1 MQYDF
6 TPLLLGLDGFLVPMI
21 FPIVAQAIDTTTS
34 VPTEVNGL
42 IERAK
47 LDVRLDGD
55 RDEGIRYRLDLN
67 DRTKK
72 AKNALAEI

>member
-1 MQYDF
+1 
-6 TPLLLGLDGFLVPMI
+6 MI